1 MEKCKHVSGYI
12 RGCACPSV
20 IHASMR
26 LCLNTYVQ
34 NQNTYLNVWQS
45 KYANSMHV
53 HCNIAPT
60 KNRTLKGL
68 ESLYKGRQIILTDLQ
83 FLLITA
89 FFSPTDMFQNIYL
102 KMQIILTM
110 SNDTLGPYMFTP
122 LQSQMSIAVIL
133 T

>member
-68 ESLYKGRQIILTDLQ
+68 ESLYKGRQSILTDLQ
-83 FLLITA
+83 FL
-89 FFSPTDMFQNIYL
+89 QNIYL

-122 LQSQMSIAVIL
+122 LQSQISIAVIL
-133 T
+133 TYT